1 MAENSSSDL
10 AVLYAAQVAGARV
23 GGPSLD
29 DYDAAV
35 RYRHEVVTIAS
46 GASTGDYFTLS
57 PVLEDGIVV
66 IPWLSG
72 LSYPTGSTGTL
83 NTTFTLSKVSTAGTV
98 VDLTGLATGNG
109 LVFDAFLDFA
119 AATTLPTCAAT
130 DVFRLYMTT
139 VTTATAGRTIKVHIA
154 YRKKGC

>member
-1 MAENSSSDL
+1 MAENSLSDL
-10 AVLYAAQVAGARV
+10 ATLYAAQVAGARV

-29 DYDAAV
+29 TYDHSV
-35 RYRHEVVTIAS
+35 RYRTELVTIVT

-72 LSYPTGSTGTL
+72 LTYPTGSTGTL
-83 NTTFTLSKVSTAGTV
+83 NTTFTLSKVSTGGTV
-98 VDLTGLATGNG
+98 TDLTGLATGNG
-109 LVFDAFLDFA
+109 LVFDAFADFA

-139 VTTATAGRTIKVHIA
+139 VTTATAGRTIRVHIA
-154 YRKKGC
+154 YKKTGC